1 MAKFFKTSEDIA
13 NMIQD
18 IFENTSLPQMG
29 VELKV
34 ISITKAKNVLKA
46 SKASATV
53 HYLTN
58 NDAVLIVYED
68 ALDRLSDEYKVKL
81 IEGALSN
88 ISYDTDKD
96 KVAVESDIAKE
107 MFRMRKKYEN
117 YVDILETSYI
127 IIDEIEEEEKQ
138 RKEEEKIRKAEERAA
153 KKRNNG

>member
-1 MAKFFKTSEDIA
+1 MKTMFLVCFLLMGGSNYVWGA
-13 NMIQD
+13 MTWTGGSTSPGAYS
-18 IFENTSLPQMG
+18 NTYKQIGSTT
-29 VELKV
+29 VYLKG
-34 ISITKAKNVLKA
+34 N
-46 SKASATV
+46 
-53 HYLTN
+53 
-58 NDAVLIVYED
+58 
-68 ALDRLSDEYKVKL
+68 
-81 IEGALSN
+81 GSN

-153 KKRNNG
+153 KKKNNG

>member
-1 MAKFFKTSEDIA
+1 MTKFFKTSEDIA

>member
-18 IFENTSLPQMG
+18 IFEDTSLPQMG

-34 ISITKAKNVLKA
+34 ISTTKAKNALKA

>member
-138 RKEEEKIRKAEERAA
+138 RKEEEKIRK
-153 KKRNNG
+153 KRNNG

>member
-13 NMIQD
+13 SMIQD

-107 MFRMRKKYEN
+107 MCRMRKKYEN

-153 KKRNNG
+153 KKRNNA

>member
-34 ISITKAKNVLKA
+34 ISITKAKNALKA

-117 YVDILETSYI
+117 YVDILEASYI

>member
-117 YVDILETSYI
+117 CGILRHSWESPG
-127 IIDEIEEEEKQ
+127 IEH
-138 RKEEEKIRKAEERAA
+138 
-153 KKRNNG
+153 GT